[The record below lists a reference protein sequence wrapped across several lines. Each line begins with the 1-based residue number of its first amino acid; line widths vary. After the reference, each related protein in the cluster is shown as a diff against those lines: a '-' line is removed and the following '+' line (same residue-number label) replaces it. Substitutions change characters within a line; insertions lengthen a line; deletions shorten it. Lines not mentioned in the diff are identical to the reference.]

1 MSKKKKTFPEHPMKA
16 QTAKQVQ
23 AAGASTGSLKYEF
36 VAEEQGLFNA
46 GYALEIVHVPTGKS
60 IAFPAYITD
69 HSDAFTSNWTEET
82 VYGRMDPI
90 ATFESTKRVA
100 SLGFAL
106 PAASREQAAYNL
118 SKLNTLVSFLYP
130 TYSERGVASD
140 GTRMGTMNMGPLVRV
155 KYANIITNPSSPSK
169 GLLGYITTGIT
180 VTPDMEA
187 GMFTAIRNEGGSHT
201 QTGVKGNEILYKSYN
216 LNFELTVLHEHQL
229 GFVKATIKGSNK
241 ETHVWRAHKGAY
253 PYNTNRVYPF
263 TILGRASAGSYPETS
278 VPQVPKGQKGAT
290 SQAASSA
297 PTPGA
302 NSGQQPP
309 PASPS
314 IVRPGIFIPELSVQ
328 QMVGLTQMLQAQ
340 GFSADNQ
347 AGQDAVNDALLGLY
361 RNPPLPLDIGE

>member
-1 MSKKKKTFPEHPMKA
+1 MSNKKKSFPEHPMKA
-16 QTAKQVQ
+16 QSLAEAAK
-23 AAGASTGSLKYEF
+23 AGVRTQISSRIASPETVGILDPF
-36 VAEEQGLFNA
+36 MAEEQAMFNA
-46 GYALEIVHVPTGKS
+46 GFALEIVHVPTGKS

-106 PAASREQAAYNL
+106 PAASREQASYNL

-187 GMFTAIRNEGGSHT
+187 GMFPGSRNDGNKST
-201 QTGVKGNEILYKSYN
+201 QTGIAGNEILYKSYN

-229 GFVKATIKGSNK
+229 GFVKATIKGSKK
-241 ETHVWRAHKGAY
+241 ETHVWRAHKGSY
-253 PYNTNRVYPF
+253 PYNTDRVYPF
-263 TILGRASAGSYPETS
+263 TILGRASAGTYPEAST
-278 VPQVPKGQKGAT
+278 PQLPKSQKGAT
-290 SQAASSA
+290 SQAASST
-297 PTPGA
+297 PTPAA
-302 NSGQQPP
+302 NQSQQPAK
-309 PASPS
+309 PADANVLKVPDN
-314 IVRPGIFIPELSVQ
+314 LTAQ
-328 QMVGLTQMLQAQ
+328 QAKALTQALSAAGFDANNKPTQAQ
-340 GFSADNQ
+340 
-347 AGQDAVNDALLGLY
+347 
-361 RNPPLPLDIGE
+361 LDKIAAEVL

>member
-1 MSKKKKTFPEHPMKA
+1 MSDNKKAKTFPEHPMKA
-16 QTAKQVQ
+16 QSLNDAEKAGLTLSDLRELTRPFMADEQ
-23 AAGASTGSLKYEF
+23 A
-36 VAEEQGLFNA
+36 LFND
-46 GYALEIVHVPTGKS
+46 GFALEIVHVPTGKS

-69 HSDAFTSNWTEET
+69 HSDAFTSNWVEET

-180 VTPDMEA
+180 LTPDMEA
-187 GMFTAIRNEGGSHT
+187 GMFPGKKTDANGGT

-229 GFVKATIKGSNK
+229 GFVKATVKGTK
-241 ETHVWRAHKGAY
+241 TDTHVWRAKKGAY

-278 VPQVPKGQKGAT
+278 VPNLPKGKKGAT

-297 PTPGA
+297 PTPQA
-302 NSGQQPP
+302 ATAAKPNT
-309 PASPS
+309 PAVAPK
-314 IVRPGIFIPELSVQ
+314 VALNIPNNLTVQ
-328 QMVGLTQMLQAQ
+328 QAQALQQALANAGFNAQNQPTQAQ
-340 GFSADNQ
+340 
-347 AGQDAVNDALLGLY
+347 
-361 RNPPLPLDIGE
+361 LDKLAAEVL